1 MRPKILITT
10 STFGVKDATALTL
23 LSGAG
28 YDVIMNPF
36 CRTLNEEE
44 VTKLLKKERPV
55 GMIAGLEPLTASVLK
70 DASSYLKVISR
81 CGTGLDNVDLIAAKR
96 LAIPVLNTPAA
107 PAEAVAELT
116 VGLIFALIRNL
127 THHDHVVR
135 AGFWSKKMGVLLS
148 EVTLGIIGLGRVGKR
163 VASVIQPFGTRVL
176 ACETTPDYEWI
187 AGHGVSLVTLPEL
200 LGASDIVSLHLPYAT
215 GELHHLM
222 NADRLKSMKRG
233 SSLINTSRGALI
245 DEEALCAALRDEHL
259 AGAAIDVF
267 EHEPYHGPLTK
278 FTNVILSPHA
288 GSYARATRNRME
300 LEAAQNLLGGLA
312 KSAA

>member
-1 MRPKILITT
+1 MPKILITT
-10 STFGVKDATALTL
+10 SSFGATDSTAGDL
-23 LSGAG
+23 LSSAG
-28 YDVIMNPF
+28 HQIVKNPLA
-36 CRTLNEEE
+36 RTLTEEE
-44 VTKLLKKERPV
+44 ITRLLGKEKPI
-55 GMIAGLEPLTASVLK
+55 GIIAGLEPLTASVLK
-70 DASSYLKVISR
+70 DAAPHLKVISR
-81 CGTGLDNVDLIAAKR
+81 CGTGLDNVDTAAAEKLGIA
-96 LAIPVLNTPAA
+96 VLNTPAA

-148 EVTLGIIGLGRVGKR
+148 EITLGIIGLGRVGKR
-163 VASVIQPFGTRVL
+163 VASVIQPFGARVL
-176 ACETTPDYEWI
+176 ACETTPDHEWI
-187 AGHGVSLVTLPEL
+187 AAHGVSLVTLSEL

-215 GELHHLM
+215 GELHYLM

-300 LEAAQNLLGGLA
+300 LEAAQNLLGALA